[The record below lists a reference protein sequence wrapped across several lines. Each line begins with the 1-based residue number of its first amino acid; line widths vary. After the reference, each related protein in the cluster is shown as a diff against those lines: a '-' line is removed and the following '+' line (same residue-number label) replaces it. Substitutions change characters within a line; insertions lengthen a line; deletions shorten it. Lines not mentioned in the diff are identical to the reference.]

1 MNVVISQPMYF
12 PWVGLLEQIKVADTF
27 VHYTD
32 VQFTRGFYNRVQI
45 KTPRGQQWMTIPLK
59 NLHQQQKI
67 DEVTINNDIEWREE
81 HLNLL
86 KTHYNGAPYQQ
97 EMLKLVEDVF
107 EEPLH
112 LLSDVSVK
120 STMALARY
128 FELDSNTSFFV
139 SRQLGIVG
147 KSSRRLCDISHKFH
161 AKTYITGHGARNY
174 LDHHL
179 FEHNGIDVEYM
190 NYQCTPYPQLHGE
203 FIPYVTGLDL
213 IANCG
218 KSGVKFINPKTTN
231 WKSFTHESK

>member
-27 VHYTD
+27 VFYTD

-45 KTPRGQQWMTIPLK
+45 KTPQGQQWMTIPLK

-86 KTHYNGAPYQQ
+86 KTTYNGTPYQQ
-97 EMLKLVEDVF
+97 EMLKLVEEVF
-107 EEPLH
+107 EEPLDH
-112 LLSDVSVK
+112 LTDVSVK

-128 FELDSNTSFFV
+128 FELDSNTSFFF

-147 KSSRRLCDISHKFH
+147 KSSQRLFDISHNLH

-179 FEHNGIDVEYM
+179 FKNNGIDVEYM
-190 NYQCTPYPQLHGE
+190 NYQCTPYPQLHGQ

-218 KSGVKFINPKTTN
+218 RSGVKFINPKTTN
-231 WKSFTHESK
+231 WRSFTNESK